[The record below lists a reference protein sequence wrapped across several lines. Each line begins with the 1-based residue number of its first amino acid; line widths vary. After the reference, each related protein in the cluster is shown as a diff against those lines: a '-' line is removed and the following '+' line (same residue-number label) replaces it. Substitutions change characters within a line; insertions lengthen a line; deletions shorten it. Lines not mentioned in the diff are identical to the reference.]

1 MVDIIAWMISFV
13 FTLPLLGLMFFL
25 VVLRLLVK
33 NKKKS
38 FFIAIDISTF
48 FFIISV
54 HFHLSFIFE
63 QSFLIFSILGL
74 IMLMIIVYFVEYSR
88 SKEPSIIKVSKKVWR
103 LSFLFYFVSYFIL
116 TVFGIIVGILKN
128 T

>member
-1 MVDIIAWMISFV
+1 MDDLVRFYS
-13 FTLPLLGLMFFL
+13 TLVRIDVFL
-25 VVLRLLVK
+25 VILRLFVK

-38 FFIAIDISTF
+38 FLIAIDISTF

-54 HFHLSFIFE
+54 HFHLNFIFE

-74 IMLMIIVYFVEYSR
+74 IMLMIIVYFVEYRR
-88 SKEPSIIKVSKKVWR
+88 SKEPSKKVWW
-103 LSFLFYFVSYFIL
+103 LSFLFYFASYFIL
-116 TVFGIIVGILKN
+116 TVFGIIVGMFKN